1 MVNISFL
8 GKIVSVY
15 PFFIQIS
22 HFSHNILDIKYHMF
36 GSCSHGVV
44 SLSSEQCAQD
54 MLYDGQLGRIQDK
67 NDFLQ

>member
-1 MVNISFL
+1 MVDISFL

-15 PFFIQIS
+15 SSFIQIS

-44 SLSSEQCAQD
+44 SSSSEQCAQYV
-54 MLYDGQLGRIQDK
+54 LYDGQLGRIQDR